1 MHYRGAS
8 QSALNKN
15 WVFNALLCCTIYPS
29 HSLLALYKNIK
40 YQTEW
45 ERGPVDTRHSET
57 LNFQIKILPIF
68 HQLYFCQNKLSLPDT
83 VRLLHSHAP
92 LLCQHSM
99 ASRFKL
105 GPELITRREKHSVLT
120 ITDLDWFCS
129 VAYNLSLK
137 EQERNGGG
145 GKITVRWKLVGKSW
159 IIWSW
164 RRMSTHNQDW
174 SQACRVMPLF
184 PWRGLHPHTGN
195 NSPVKFW
202 CFPLCAYVKGLY
214 KCTYI

>member
-1 MHYRGAS
+1 MHYRGES

-83 VRLLHSHAP
+83 IHLRSCVP

-105 GPELITRREKHSVLT
+105 GPGLITRREKHSVLT

-145 GKITVRWKLVGKSW
+145 QNNCAVEAGGEKLNYLELETNEHTQSGLVPSL
-159 IIWSW
+159 SC
-164 RRMSTHNQDW
+164 D
-174 SQACRVMPLF
+174 APL
-184 PWRGLHPHTGN
+184 
-195 NSPVKFW
+195 
-202 CFPLCAYVKGLY
+202 PL
-214 KCTYI
+214 TRSSSSHWQ